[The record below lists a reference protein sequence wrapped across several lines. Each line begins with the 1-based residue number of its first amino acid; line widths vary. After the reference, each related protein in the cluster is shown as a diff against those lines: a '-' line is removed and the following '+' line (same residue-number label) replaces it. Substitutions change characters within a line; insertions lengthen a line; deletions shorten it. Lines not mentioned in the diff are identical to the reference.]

1 MNIKNPLPTGT
12 ILKGKSYNYRIEKT
26 LGQGSFGITYLAT
39 VKMQGALGELDSNIQ
54 VAVKEFFMKET
65 NGRDGNT
72 VTTGSKGGVFDKYRT
87 KFAREAQNLSKLH
100 HPKIVK
106 VLESFEANNTV
117 YYTMEYI
124 DGGNLDNYI
133 QINKGLSEKE
143 SIKYL
148 TQIGEALSY
157 MHHNKM
163 LHLDLKPAN
172 IVLRKNGE
180 AVLIDFGL
188 AKQYDDNGKP
198 ETSTSVGLG
207 TPGYAPIEQSDYRDG
222 KGFPMEMDV
231 YALGATFF
239 KMLSGVRPP
248 DASSILNDGFPI
260 YELQEH
266 HVSDSLISVV
276 AKAMAPLKKN
286 RYQSVEEFMAA
297 LNDGGTKYDE
307 PEDTVLDQE
316 IRKTENKSTNKD
328 LKQWGSYI
336 TKQLGTNK
344 YIKSPVLDPL
354 PMPNEI
360 YIKLINPNSSR
371 LSYLI
376 YLYPKGFSTIFIYC
390 KGNNVGEVHCDGIP
404 DDVLNYLIENGFF
417 SKEHWERETS
427 TIVQSTG
434 YSVTC
439 SFLYKDGKSFTRN
452 VSPANYGEHYLLL
465 MAVENLI
472 NTTSLRNIIEE
483 YIGTDINGKITT
495 LKTEEKN
502 NANTQLFTVPQNTQ
516 RIKISY
522 REYGIP
528 CPSNFDVSINSSNIR
543 IEHYYNGVTQ
553 VLDKPFS
560 KRRLREFKL
569 KMDNLKLA
577 CSSAKPNDGVGGTR
591 LNLSFQNAKGENLK
605 RLSTRSEEDDDFLY
619 LVEHTN
625 VNIAYKIEQLLPE
638 LVEFI
643 SENKKK
649 LELKHAQNNNNHP
662 LKGNTTENEKS
673 WLGIIGEIVGII
685 FSTFL
690 PLIGWILVI
699 VAILHIEGIGQ
710 LITVSIISTCCLYYT
725 LKAEYLNDKKI
736 VKYFFALIYAF
747 FIFAAIYGLRYRL

>member
-1 MNIKNPLPTGT
+1 MKDTQIKNPLPTGT
-12 ILKGKSYNYRIEKT
+12 ILKGKSYNYCIEKA
-26 LGQGSFGITYLAT
+26 LGQGSFGITYLAS
-39 VKMQGALGELDSNIQ
+39 VKMQGALGEIDSNIQ
-54 VAVKEFFMKET
+54 LAVKEFFMKET

-133 QINKGLSEKE
+133 QKNKGLSEKE

-297 LNDGGTKYDE
+297 LDDGGTKYDE
-307 PEDTVLDQE
+307 SEDTVLEFKEKDDAITLFEKGIKLYKVGE
-316 IRKTENKSTNKD
+316 INHTEAIKWYVKKAAEQGSLMAQNYLGVCYYNGEGVAKNLSEAAKWFIKAAEQGNDCAQCNLGLCYYNGKGLKKNLSQALHWFHQAAQQCNKEAQRYMGILSYFGHACPKNYTKALAWFKKAAAQGDAEAENWIGHCYECGYGVPINLDEALIRYKKALSMGHTSSENGIKRVEEEIKST
-328 LKQWGSYI
+328 
-336 TKQLGTNK
+336 TKTN
-344 YIKSPVLDPL
+344 
-354 PMPNEI
+354 
-360 YIKLINPNSSR
+360 
-371 LSYLI
+371 
-376 YLYPKGFSTIFIYC
+376 
-390 KGNNVGEVHCDGIP
+390 
-404 DDVLNYLIENGFF
+404 
-417 SKEHWERETS
+417 
-427 TIVQSTG
+427 
-434 YSVTC
+434 
-439 SFLYKDGKSFTRN
+439 
-452 VSPANYGEHYLLL
+452 
-465 MAVENLI
+465 
-472 NTTSLRNIIEE
+472 NISQP
-483 YIGTDINGKITT
+483 
-495 LKTEEKN
+495 TEEK
-502 NANTQLFTVPQNTQ
+502 T
-516 RIKISY
+516 K
-522 REYGIP
+522 
-528 CPSNFDVSINSSNIR
+528 
-543 IEHYYNGVTQ
+543 
-553 VLDKPFS
+553 DKP
-560 KRRLREFKL
+560 RWGLL
-569 KMDNLKLA
+569 TLTII
-577 CSSAKPNDGVGGTR
+577 GV
-591 LNLSFQNAKGENLK
+591 LSIAFCEFQN
-605 RLSTRSEEDDDFLY
+605 D
-619 LVEHTN
+619 
-625 VNIAYKIEQLLPE
+625 
-638 LVEFI
+638 
-643 SENKKK
+643 
-649 LELKHAQNNNNHP
+649 NNNHTIAYT
-662 LKGNTTENEKS
+662 LAFFGGLCIMAYGGEKS
-673 WLGIIGEIVGII
+673 KKLGIGGLILLYVPII
-685 FSTFL
+685 IYIL
-690 PLIGWILVI
+690 QKLI
-699 VAILHIEGIGQ
+699 
-710 LITVSIISTCCLYYT
+710 
-725 LKAEYLNDKKI
+725 
-736 VKYFFALIYAF
+736 
-747 FIFAAIYGLRYRL
+747 